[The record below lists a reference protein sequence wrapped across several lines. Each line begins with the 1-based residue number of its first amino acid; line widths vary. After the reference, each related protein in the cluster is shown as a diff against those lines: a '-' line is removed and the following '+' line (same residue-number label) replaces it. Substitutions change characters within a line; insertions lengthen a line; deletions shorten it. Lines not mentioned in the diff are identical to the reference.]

1 MIALDCL
8 DFVCQHVLSYK
19 MFVML
24 VYFHFPIF
32 QFYLIRD
39 DGFGN
44 CHGNNH
50 LWGQLG
56 MGMTVMGMECKAMGM
71 GWEWG
76 PC

>member
-19 MFVML
+19 MFML
-24 VYFHFPIF
+24 VYCHFPIF

-39 DGFGN
+39 DGFEN
-44 CHGNNH
+44 WDGNNH

-56 MGMTVMGMECKAMGM
+56 MGMTVAGM
-71 GWEWG
+71 GIVQSN
-76 PC
+76 PN